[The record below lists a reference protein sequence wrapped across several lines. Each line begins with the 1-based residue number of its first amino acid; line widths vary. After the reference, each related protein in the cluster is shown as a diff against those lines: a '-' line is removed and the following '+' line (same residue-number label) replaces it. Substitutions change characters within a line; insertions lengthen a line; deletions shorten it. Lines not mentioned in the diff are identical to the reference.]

1 MLLWGVF
8 WILFFPGYFSP
19 DSMDS
24 IFQAL
29 GAKEL
34 KNHHPLVF
42 TALVT
47 PFAWLGNAVG
57 NIEIGMGLFSLL
69 TLVFF
74 AAVCSYIAMWVKSCA
89 GSRKLFLFCIIF
101 LILNPLLI
109 QYSHAALKDVW
120 FAGFA
125 ALFALNVAKY
135 LISSDKRIGNLIAI
149 AIAGLLTCLFRGNGL
164 FLVVPTLLVMS
175 FCVKPGRSRI
185 FVTLIG
191 CTVCYLLITGPVYSA
206 FNAKNAGFE
215 EMVGIPLQ
223 QVSRTL
229 VDGGTI
235 SEENEQFLEELFDV
249 SEIKEV
255 YNPYLVDPV
264 KWSSGFDSGFLGEN
278 KLRFFVAWWQIL
290 LDNPKSYLEA
300 WRDATLG
307 YWFVGASDSIC
318 TGAGYEWLSS
328 FDQYSEYIEFPQE
341 RHQNG
346 NTIFEDAISIE
357 EYNSAIEHLRTVPI
371 LNAFINLA
379 MPSWLFVF
387 LAVLFI
393 AQRRWKSFVVI
404 SPFIMLLFTMLIAAP
419 TYYAW
424 RYMLASYLFV
434 PIAITLLTYHI
445 PGEINETKK
454 TFCSMSKIG

>member
-1 MLLWGVF
+1 MRNMFRISSIKEIRQIISAVLFSVLFSCFTAFGFTSPIVNNGSYGKVGFLLCFVFLLIACIPVSCFLFSVLDRFSGKKLALKNSSSSSCFTKEWGLLFGLTVLLWGVF

-185 FVTLIG
+185 FV
-191 CTVCYLLITGPVYSA
+191 
-206 FNAKNAGFE
+206 
-215 EMVGIPLQ
+215 
-223 QVSRTL
+223 
-229 VDGGTI
+229 
-235 SEENEQFLEELFDV
+235 
-249 SEIKEV
+249 
-255 YNPYLVDPV
+255 
-264 KWSSGFDSGFLGEN
+264 
-278 KLRFFVAWWQIL
+278 VASQ
-290 LDNPKSYLEA
+290 K
-300 WRDATLG
+300 
-307 YWFVGASDSIC
+307 
-318 TGAGYEWLSS
+318 
-328 FDQYSEYIEFPQE
+328 
-341 RHQNG
+341 
-346 NTIFEDAISIE
+346 
-357 EYNSAIEHLRTVPI
+357 
-371 LNAFINLA
+371 
-379 MPSWLFVF
+379 
-387 LAVLFI
+387 
-393 AQRRWKSFVVI
+393 VV
-404 SPFIMLLFTMLIAAP
+404 
-419 TYYAW
+419 
-424 RYMLASYLFV
+424 
-434 PIAITLLTYHI
+434 
-445 PGEINETKK
+445 
-454 TFCSMSKIG
+454 